1 MTALLDLAQRLE
13 AACDMTGKPTGRH
26 MVEPMRQMNDH
37 MSNVAALDGDDEL
50 QARLDSEDTL
60 IRCIADEAKLFDD
73 LAAVVKDIA
82 ASLRAE
88 SNVFRHELR
97 EMSAE
102 RDLLQEI
109 LDGRPAINAGLPDSY
124 IRWSQSIYSGE
135 MFRAI
140 AARGK
145 LQ

>member
-1 MTALLDLAQRLE
+1 MSDLLNLAQRLE
-13 AACDMTGKPTGRH
+13 EACDMTGSINGRH
-26 MVEPMRQMNDH
+26 V
-37 MSNVAALDGDDEL
+37 VKW
-50 QARLDSEDTL
+50 
-60 IRCIADEAKLFDD
+60 IRERASQDATGTISYYADCIENEAKLFDD
-73 LAAVVKDIA
+73 LAAVAKHIA
-82 ASLRAE
+82 AILRAE
-88 SNVFRHELR
+88 SVLFRHELR
-97 EMSAE
+97 EMKAE

>member
-1 MTALLDLAQRLE
+1 MTDLLHLAQRLE
-13 AACDMTGKPTGRH
+13 AACDITGKPIGRH
-26 MVEPMRQMNDH
+26 MVAGVKAM
-37 MSNVAALDGDDEL
+37 ALVQSKMDDPD
-50 QARLDSEDTL
+50 ARGLSKISDTL
-60 IRCIADEAKLFDD
+60 ALCIANEAKLFDD